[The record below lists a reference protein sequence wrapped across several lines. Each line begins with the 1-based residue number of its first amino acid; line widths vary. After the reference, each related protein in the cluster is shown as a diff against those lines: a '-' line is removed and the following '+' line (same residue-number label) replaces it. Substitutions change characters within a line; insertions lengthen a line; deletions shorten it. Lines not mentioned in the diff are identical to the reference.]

1 MLIDCDTC
9 IVRGSACSDCVV
21 SALLGSVPGNAPVPS
36 HGIELDDA
44 ERAAID
50 VLAEHGLVPPLR
62 LVAVTDVAGGA
73 GAPNTAASGNGRATR
88 AS

>member
-9 IVRGSACSDCVV
+9 IVRGSACADCVV
-21 SALLGSVPGNAPVPS
+21 SALLGTVPGGAPVPP

-44 ERAAID
+44 ERAAIG

-62 LVAVTDVAGGA
+62 LVAGTDNPAAA
-73 GAPNTAASGNGRATR
+73 GAPGVAATGDGRATR